1 MSIFQKK
8 PKKTPEML
16 RKEAEAKIAET
27 SNKLRVQIAL
37 LEKKK
42 ETLLRKMAEAR
53 QKGLKQQEAQARTL
67 LQQTMKA
74 LQRQNGMFLQ
84 LELAVESRDL
94 VRLNAEFY
102 DCIGNLADDI
112 LSTGVA
118 NNESKTKRVNEKYQ
132 KAIFET
138 NNQKERMDKFLAEG
152 DAAAAI
158 GMEGSSYTEF
168 DEEIDAMLDNM
179 QYASAGY
186 VNNTPNKTR
195 F

>member
-8 PKKTPEML
+8 PKKSPEEL

-27 SNKLRVQIAL
+27 SNKMRVQIAL

-67 LQQTMKA
+67 LQQTMKS

-84 LELAVESRDL
+84 LELAIESRDL
-94 VRLNAEFY
+94 VRMNAEFY

-112 LSTGVA
+112 LNTSVE
-118 NNESKTKRVNEKYQ
+118 NKESKTKRVNEKY
-132 KAIFET
+132 KRAIFES
-138 NNQKERMDKFLAEG
+138 NNQKEQMDRFLAEG
-152 DAAAAI
+152 DAASAI
-158 GMEGSSYTEF
+158 GMEGSTYAEF
-168 DEEIDAMLDNM
+168 DEEIDAMLDDM
-179 QYASAGY
+179 QFSTADY